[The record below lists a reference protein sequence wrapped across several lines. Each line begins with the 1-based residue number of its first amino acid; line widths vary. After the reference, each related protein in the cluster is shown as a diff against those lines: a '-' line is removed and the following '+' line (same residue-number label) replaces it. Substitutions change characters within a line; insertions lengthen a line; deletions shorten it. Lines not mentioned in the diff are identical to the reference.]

1 MGANFDYTMDQDG
14 QIQFLYIDKG
24 RNKVNVGN
32 KLSDF
37 VVQKVLGKGH
47 FGRVFLVISKLTN
60 KVYAM
65 KEILQDRY
73 NNEEQRRE
81 VQKEIKLLEN
91 LKHPHVIT
99 YFASFRENGNFY
111 IVTEYINGGSLD
123 SFIKYHHQNGKHVEE
138 KLVWD
143 LLCQCLSGLFYL
155 HENQK
160 IIHRD
165 VKPDNILLDKEL
177 NLKISDFGV
186 SAINKKDTDEF
197 LKCHGTC
204 AGPIQ
209 WMAPEMAHGGTYEFR
224 SDVYM
229 LGLTFFK
236 LLSGGLPEKKIV
248 DEDENITIRR
258 IDSAS
263 IPNIYSQSLINFV
276 KKLLTFD
283 VNNRPTSRRAFAEAI
298 IHYTIK
304 YSKVTSIIS
313 ALECFLALPTIGP
326 YFKGPKVQG
335 YISNED
341 KKYIITRTFR
351 DALVYADP
359 NNFNFEDLKV
369 QCAVL
374 RIMFNSRREETSKTE
389 ELDFTTFVEDLCNRL
404 HKELNKYN
412 LDEAVNQQ
420 NRAINEEYR
429 DEKGQKIDEA
439 DEKRVIEVACKKFIE
454 RFRSKIS
461 DQIYFLS
468 KQIYQ
473 CNECKN
479 KIKFLTSYCCAYCL
493 LPDRAAA
500 RLNKTNLNIYDL
512 FDHRR
517 LIRLY
522 TDCNMRCKFCNKNQK
537 EIWVQRVLYTSPY
550 NLILSFDYPKDKEST
565 FNFTIE
571 EFIDIGDYVE
581 NKVSKTQ
588 YRLVGA
594 IFLEYLDN
602 KEVKYVSYT
611 KDINGQWK
619 YFNGNSIVTSNLN
632 ELQNHKHIHG
642 LFYTYV

>member
-1 MGANFDYTMDQDG
+1 
-14 QIQFLYIDKG
+14 
-24 RNKVNVGN
+24 
-32 KLSDF
+32 
-37 VVQKVLGKGH
+37 
-47 FGRVFLVISKLTN
+47 
-60 KVYAM
+60 
-65 KEILQDRY
+65 
-73 NNEEQRRE
+73 
-81 VQKEIKLLEN
+81 
-91 LKHPHVIT
+91 
-99 YFASFRENGNFY
+99 
-111 IVTEYINGGSLD
+111 
-123 SFIKYHHQNGKHVEE
+123 
-138 KLVWD
+138 
-143 LLCQCLSGLFYL
+143 
-155 HENQK
+155 
-160 IIHRD
+160 
-165 VKPDNILLDKEL
+165 
-177 NLKISDFGV
+177 
-186 SAINKKDTDEF
+186 
-197 LKCHGTC
+197 
-204 AGPIQ
+204 
-209 WMAPEMAHGGTYEFR
+209 
-224 SDVYM
+224 
-229 LGLTFFK
+229 
-236 LLSGGLPEKKIV
+236 
-248 DEDENITIRR
+248 
-258 IDSAS
+258 
-263 IPNIYSQSLINFV
+263 
-276 KKLLTFD
+276 
-283 VNNRPTSRRAFAEAI
+283 
-298 IHYTIK
+298 
-304 YSKVTSIIS
+304 
-313 ALECFLALPTIGP
+313 
-326 YFKGPKVQG
+326 
-335 YISNED
+335 
-341 KKYIITRTFR
+341 
-351 DALVYADP
+351 
-359 NNFNFEDLKV
+359 
-369 QCAVL
+369 
-374 RIMFNSRREETSKTE
+374 MFNSRREETSKTE
-389 ELDFTTFVEDLCNRL
+389 ELDFITFVEDLCNRL

-468 KQIYQ
+468 KHIYT

-550 NLILSFDYPKDKEST
+550 NLILGFDYPKDKEST